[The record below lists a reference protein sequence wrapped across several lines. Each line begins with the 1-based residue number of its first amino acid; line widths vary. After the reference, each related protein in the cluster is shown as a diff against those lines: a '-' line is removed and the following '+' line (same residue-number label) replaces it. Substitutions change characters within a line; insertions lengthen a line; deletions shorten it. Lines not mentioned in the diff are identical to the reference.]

1 MFTLPR
7 KIFKEK
13 RILFLIFF
21 IFFSTLLS
29 SSDFDSSLNWI
40 KKKSLATKRFNQEEF
55 KILKP
60 YLQELLKKNVYKED
74 IYAILVYLSQER
86 LSFKQ
91 ILIILKEISA
101 LLKVKDIP
109 SKKLRN
115 FIFSKIKIAK
125 INGIREEDL
134 VIFLIEEIYKFRK

>member
-1 MFTLPR
+1 VFVPAR
-7 KIFKEK
+7 EVFKEK
-13 RILFLIFF
+13 RIFFLFFF
-21 IFFSTLLS
+21 ILFSTLLF

-40 KKKSLATKRFNQEEF
+40 KKKSLATKKFNQEEL

-60 YLQELLKKNVYKED
+60 YLQELLKKNVDKKD
-74 IYAILVYLSQER
+74 IYAILIYLSQER

-101 LLKVKDIP
+101 LLEVRDIP

-115 FIFSKIKIAK
+115 FIFSKLKMAK
-125 INGIREEDL
+125 INGIRKKDL
-134 VIFLIEEIYKFRK
+134 VIFLIEEIYKLEK